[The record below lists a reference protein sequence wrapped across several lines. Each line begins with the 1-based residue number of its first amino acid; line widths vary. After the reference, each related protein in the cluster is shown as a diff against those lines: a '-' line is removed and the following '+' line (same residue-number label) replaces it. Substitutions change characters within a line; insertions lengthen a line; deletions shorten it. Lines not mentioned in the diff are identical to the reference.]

1 MENNYIEINLFRI
14 SSDGVYLDLIA
25 TSPKDSKFTTI
36 EIETRYLNGNS
47 FASKLYV
54 INLTEEQQV
63 TGELKV
69 RIPVYNVNK
78 GITGNL
84 PMIYKITLKAVD
96 LEGNEIKESGLAS
109 DVTRIYQDILDNV
122 LSLSGDCTKISD
134 EAIRKY
140 MILYGHLSAM
150 AAGDIDIAEMYFKIL
165 INNFNKCGTRDGRSC
180 GTCGCSTNYIPS
192 ASHIVDH
199 NCGCG
204 K

>member
-1 MENNYIEINLFRI
+1 MDKNFTKLL
-14 SSDGVYLDLIA
+14 LDTA
-25 TSPKDSKFTTI
+25 KGKTI
-36 EIETRYLNGNS
+36 KYS
-47 FASKLYV
+47 
-54 INLTEEQQV
+54 
-63 TGELKV
+63 
-69 RIPVYNVNK
+69 
-78 GITGNL
+78 
-84 PMIYKITLKAVD
+84 
-96 LEGNEIKESGLAS
+96 LAE
-109 DVTRIYQDILDNV
+109 
-122 LSLSGDCTKISD
+122 SD